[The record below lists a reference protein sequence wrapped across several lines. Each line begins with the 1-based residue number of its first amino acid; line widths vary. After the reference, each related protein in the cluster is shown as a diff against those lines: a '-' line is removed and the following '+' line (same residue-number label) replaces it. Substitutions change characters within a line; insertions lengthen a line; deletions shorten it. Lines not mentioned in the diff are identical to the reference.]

1 MSSENNEVLIACT
14 ASKEFKKEVRIRAA
28 QVEKTVSK
36 YVKGLIEKD
45 LEEAKK

>member
-1 MSSENNEVLIACT
+1 MPTKNNESLIACT
-14 ASKEFKKEVRIRAA
+14 ASNEFKKAVRIRAA

-45 LEEAKK
+45 LEEEKK